1 LRKLHHDDDI
11 NHIKETNEMKRLLTV
26 AIAAV
31 LSVMIFAI
39 VPIQKAELQEKYPK
53 IRRSEQKIPG
63 KYIVMFEDSAA
74 GSRGVNSN
82 AEAVSNEL
90 AAIYGGKVENVYK
103 HALNGYSTEMSEK
116 EMEALSRDPRV
127 KFVEEDGMATA
138 STTQTG
144 ATWGIDRIDQRN
156 LPVDTNYNYN
166 ADGTGVTAFVLD
178 TGVLST
184 HEEFGGRVIAGYS
197 GNFANTEDCNGHGT
211 HVAGT
216 LGGATY
222 GVAKNVTIVPVRVL
236 GCTGTGSFA
245 AIIAGV
251 DWVTA
256 NHSGPSVANMSLG
269 GPKTAAL
276 DLAVNNSINSGITY
290 AVAAGNSLNGNA
302 CLVSPAGIPAVIT
315 VSATDI
321 NDVRPL
327 NANIGFCVDI
337 FAPGVN
343 VTSAW
348 FNSPTA
354 TNTISGTSM
363 ASPHVA
369 GAAALY
375 LQTNPTASAA
385 DVTFALQNNATP
397 DKVINPLSFNLLLY
411 TGFITPPPTIAV
423 NPASMSF
430 AAVAGGANPASQ
442 ALNITNTGG
451 GTLNWTAT
459 SDATWLSA
467 TPATGTGAGSP
478 AVSVNIAGLSAG
490 TYTGNISITATSA
503 TNSGVTVP
511 ITLNVEAAPTI
522 AVNPGSMSF
531 NAIAG
536 GANPASQTLDISN
549 TGGGVLNWSATSNA
563 AWLTTSPASGT
574 GAGSTTVAVNIAGL
588 SAGTYN
594 GTISVSATGATNSP
608 VAVPVTLTITGFCP
622 GTNLVQNPGFE
633 TSKIWV
639 YSGASRNGDNP
650 HSGLNTSRYLNKE
663 SNVTHTAY
671 QTLSIPAGCSPNLS
685 FWLNVVTLET
695 TTTAQN
701 DRIFVE
707 VRSSSGVLLGTLA
720 TFSNLDKTASA
731 TEYIQRGTYNLGA
744 YSGQTIRLQF
754 RATSNGSLG
763 TIFRV
768 DDVVLQ

>member
-1 LRKLHHDDDI
+1 MLS
-11 NHIKETNEMKRLLTV
+11 
-26 AIAAV
+26 AI
-31 LSVMIFAI
+31 IFAI
-39 VPIQKAELQEKYPK
+39 VPFQKAELQEKYPK
-53 IRRSEQKIPG
+53 IRRTEQKIPG
-63 KYIVMFEDSAA
+63 KYIVVFEDWAA
-74 GSRGVNSN
+74 GSRGVSSN
-82 AEAVSNEL
+82 ADAVSNEL
-90 AAIYGGKVENVYK
+90 AETYGGKVENVYK

-116 EMEALSRDPRV
+116 EMEALSRDSRV
-127 KFVEEDGMATA
+127 KFIEEDSTA
-138 STTQTG
+138 KMDTTQTG

-166 ADGTGVTAFVLD
+166 ADGTGVTAYVMD

-216 LGGATY
+216 IGGATY

-236 GCTGTGSFA
+236 GCTGSGTFA

-256 NHSGPSVANMSLG
+256 NHSGPSVVNMSLG

-315 VSATDI
+315 VSAVDITDT
-321 NDVRPL
+321 RPL
-327 NANIGFCVDI
+327 NANIGSCVDI

-348 FNSPTA
+348 WTSPTA
-354 TNTISGTSM
+354 INTISGTSM

-375 LQTNPTASAA
+375 LQYNPTASAA

-397 DKVINPLSFNLLLY
+397 NKVINALSINLLLY

-423 NPASMSF
+423 NPGSMSF
-430 AAVAGGANPASQ
+430 AAVAGDANPASQ
-442 ALNITNTGG
+442 VLSITNTGG
-451 GTLNWTAT
+451 GTLNWTAS
-459 SDATWLSA
+459 SDAAWLTAS
-467 TPATGTGAGSP
+467 PASGTGSGSP
-478 AVSVNIAGLSAG
+478 LISADITGLAAG
-490 TYTGNISITATSA
+490 TYTGTITVSAAGA
-503 TNSGVTVP
+503 TNSGISVPVTLV
-511 ITLNVEAAPTI
+511 VDAAPTI

-531 NAIAG
+531 NATAG
-536 GANPASQTLDISN
+536 GANPASQVLDISN
-549 TGGGVLNWSATSNA
+549 TGGGTLNWSSSSNA
-563 AWLTTSPASGT
+563 AWLTASPSTGT
-574 GAGSTTVAVNIAGL
+574 GTGTSTVSVNIAGL

-594 GTISVSATGATNSP
+594 GTISVSAAGATNSP
-608 VAVPVTLTITGFCP
+608 VAVPVTLTIIGFCP
-622 GTNLVQNPGFE
+622 GTNLVANAGFE
-633 TSKIWV
+633 TSTIWV

-650 HSGLNTSRYLNKE
+650 HTGVRTSRYLNKD
-663 SNVTHTAY
+663 SNANHTTY
-671 QTLSIPAGCSPNLS
+671 QTITIPAGCSPNLS

-707 VRSSSGVLLGTLA
+707 VRSTTGVLLGILA

-754 RATSNGSLG
+754 RATSNASLG

-768 DDVVLQ
+768 DDVLLQ